1 MRNDK
6 SPSPAELETPIREKL
21 QDNPMTNPIPPR
33 ALPQCT
39 CQSDYHIIPREYAT
53 GTHYWL
59 SCIACGARGHQAAP
73 KRLLPKHKLEA
84 CQTRTKSYN
93 TSENA
98 CLNEVSRKYEKE
110 T

>member
-73 KRLLPKHKLEA
+73 KRLLP
-84 CQTRTKSYN
+84 
-93 TSENA
+93 SEWHRGTLTPFGA
-98 CLNEVSRKYEKE
+98 RQKWCLDFIHS
-110 T
+110 